1 MIAKCWFPFNIQ
13 RHARNQIDT
22 LMCDPSAVLIREK
35 NQKSKINMKWSMGYA
50 NIFLGFQT

>member
-13 RHARNQIDT
+13 RHARNQIDM

-35 NQKSKINMKWSMGYA
+35 NQKSKINMKWSMGYV